1 MKFFKIF
8 SLLLAIIIPLFFA
21 NYFLKNFNTTT
32 CCLDGFSHLYI
43 AKNVI
48 HNGESSTIKNL
59 GTVWLPLYHLLLIP
73 FVFFDSLYF
82 SGLAGTF
89 LNTFLL
95 FFIILL
101 IFKIFPFPYSFFTS
115 LCFLFYPYLIIY
127 TISPMSELLTIFLL
141 VLSFYYFL
149 KDELPKLIIT
159 VILGTLTR
167 YEFYLIAFFLF
178 FYYYFKKKKIF
189 LIFLGIFFWLFYN
202 YLFYSDPF
210 YFYNHPVTKNTC
222 GILPYAFNLK
232 NLIKFNL
239 KILKELFGYLPIIT
253 FITFFY
259 LIYKRF
265 YKILFLI
272 LPLLTH
278 LFLEYFNISLG
289 YSRFYLLS
297 LPFFLFTPFF
307 LIKEFKNKNLSLIF
321 TFITFISLFANF
333 EIFTLWKTGKN
344 HYQGKFPYGHHLDIN
359 YPSVKTKILYFK
371 NLFSEVDLKNKKILI
386 PSSQEFQVFSFAL
399 KIRPENIFDA
409 YDKEIIAIM
418 LNPEKYCDFLVT
430 ENFLSDFSFRFH
442 KFFKNNYYCVL
453 FLKDNEYR
461 QKILNNFS
469 FKKGDE
475 KYSLYLKK

>member
-21 NYFLKNFNTTT
+21 NYFLRNFLTTSS
-32 CCLDGFSHLYI
+32 CLDGFSHLYI
-43 AKNVI
+43 PKNVI
-48 HNGESSTIKNL
+48 HNGQYSTIKNL

-73 FVFFDSLYF
+73 FVFFDNLYF

-89 LNTFLL
+89 LNILL
-95 FFIILL
+95 IFFIILL
-101 IFKIFPFPYSFFTS
+101 IFKIFPFPYSFLIS
-115 LCFLFYPYLIIY
+115 LAFLFYPYLIIY
-127 TISPMSELLTIFLL
+127 TVSPMSELLTIFLL
-141 VLSFYYFL
+141 ILSFYYFL
-149 KDELPKLIIT
+149 KDDTTKLIIA

-167 YEFYLIAFFLF
+167 YEFYLVALFLF
-178 FYYYFKKKKIF
+178 FYYLKNKKFF

-202 YLFYSDPF
+202 YLLYSDPF
-210 YFYNHPVTKNTC
+210 YFYNHPVTKDTC

-239 KILKELFGYLPIIT
+239 KILKELFYYLPIFS

-265 YKILFLI
+265 FKIIFLI

-297 LPFFLFTPFF
+297 LPFFLFPPFF
-307 LIKEFKNKNLSLIF
+307 FIKELKNKYLSIIF

-333 EIFTLWKTGKN
+333 EAFIVLKEGKN

-359 YPSVKTKILYFK
+359 YPLMKNKILYFK
-371 NLFSEVDLKNKKILI
+371 NLFSEIDLKNKKILI

-409 YDKEIIAIM
+409 YDKEIINIM
-418 LNPEKYCDFLVT
+418 LKPEKYCDLLVT
-430 ENFLSDFSFRFH
+430 EKFLSEFSFRFH
-442 KFFKNNYYCVL
+442 KFFKNNYYSVL
-453 FLKDNEYR
+453 FLTDEKY
-461 QKILNNFS
+461 QKKILDNFS

-475 KYSLYLKK
+475 RYSLYLKK